1 MSDGPALFIVAWAGE
16 SNKLLRDGLRW
27 TEKVCNVADF
37 RFESF
42 GMCRV
47 VEGIME
53 QILTEGSSTH
63 RLGSVPRCELNNNSH
78 IIFIYIL
85 IEIYPEINYVQY
97 LLKVKSLKE
106 KEVTHS

>member
-1 MSDGPALFIVAWAGE
+1 
-16 SNKLLRDGLRW
+16 
-27 TEKVCNVADF
+27 
-37 RFESF
+37 
-42 GMCRV
+42 
-47 VEGIME
+47 ME

-63 RLGSVPRCELNNNSH
+63 RLGSVPRCKLNNNSH

-97 LLKVKSLKE
+97 LLKVKTLKE